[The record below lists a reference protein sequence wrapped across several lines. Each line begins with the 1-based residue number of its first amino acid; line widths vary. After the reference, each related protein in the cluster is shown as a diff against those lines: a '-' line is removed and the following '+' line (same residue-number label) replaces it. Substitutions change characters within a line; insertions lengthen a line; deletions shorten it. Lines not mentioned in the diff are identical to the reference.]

1 MRGLSLRHD
10 PVVGGSELELYGI
23 GFFDSPTLVVRFQVT
38 NHHIPGHILYRDY
51 INSI

>member
-1 MRGLSLRHD
+1 MRHD

-38 NHHIPGHILYRDY
+38 TTSLTRHTYIERHLYN
-51 INSI
+51 I